1 MTIVKLAQGTYQ
13 GFEKHGV
20 QRFHAIP
27 YAGPFQRFKSPTKVQ
42 TRSNTTEPAN
52 ASVFG
57 PNCPQDP
64 TRLEFVIGAV
74 PFNAGPQ
81 DEALCGVLSV
91 YRPKK
96 DHDMFPVI
104 VFMHG
109 GAFVSGGSQIPWYDG
124 ARLARDGNVI
134 VVSVSYRLGAF
145 GFLYTEERSTLSK
158 KAPCG
163 IEDVIKAFEWVRD
176 NIEAFGGD
184 PTNVTASGHSSG
196 GYAVQTL
203 LDLRPDLFRK
213 AIIQSSPADI
223 VLTVEDAKSIR
234 KVFEESLPSGMTPET
249 ATPQEIL
256 TAQRDAAR
264 AHPHLFMSFM
274 PWNNDRTPPGY
285 KCVNQK
291 EILISWTQHDGSCF
305 AALGLTASGIP
316 PWMAFPT
323 AFDMGA
329 SLTQNIF
336 SGPAKRLATTL
347 QGQGHSVTTYEVN
360 WGIEGFELGVTHAT
374 DLPLLLGDEDA
385 WINAPMLGCVPWEE
399 WERRGQPFREAWGR
413 FARDGH
419 PPSPSIEGL
428 AVNALT

>member
-1 MTIVKLAQGTYQ
+1 MVLVKLAQGTYQ
-13 GFEKHGV
+13 GFEKGGV
-20 QRFHAIP
+20 ERFHAIP

-42 TRSNTTEPAN
+42 PRSNTSEPAN
-52 ASVFG
+52 ANVFG

-74 PFNAGPQ
+74 PYNAGPQ

-91 YRPKK
+91 YRPKE
-96 DHDMFPVI
+96 HDDMLPVI

-124 ARLARDGNVI
+124 ARLARDGNVV

-145 GFLYTEERSTLSK
+145 GFLYTDERSTLSK
-158 KAPCG
+158 KPPCG
-163 IEDVIKAFEWVRD
+163 IEDAIQAFEWVRD
-176 NIEAFGGD
+176 NIRIFGGD
-184 PTNVTASGHSSG
+184 PMNMTASGHSSG

-203 LDLRPDLFRK
+203 LELRPDLFKR
-213 AIIQSSPADI
+213 AIIQSSPAGV
-223 VLTVEDAKSIR
+223 VLTVADAKSVC
-234 KVFEESLPSGMTPET
+234 KVFNESLPSGRTPET

-256 TAQRDAAR
+256 AAQRAAAR
-264 AHPHLFMSFM
+264 AHPHLFMAFM
-274 PWNNDRTPPGY
+274 PWMKDKLPPGY
-285 KCVNQK
+285 KCTDNK
-291 EILISWTQHDGSCF
+291 EVLISWTKHDGSCF

-316 PWMAFPT
+316 PWMAFPM

-329 SLTQNIF
+329 SLTRSIF
-336 SGPAKRLATTL
+336 SAPAKSLAAAL
-347 QGQGHSVTTYEVN
+347 QDQGHSVTTYEVN

-399 WERRGQPFREAWGR
+399 WERRGRPFREIWGR
-413 FARDGH
+413 FARNGS
-419 PPSPSIEGL
+419 PPPPFIDGL
-428 AVNALT
+428 AVNASA